1 MPQVKKPD
9 DLQVF
14 ADHPVFVFMMI
25 AFHDGNNLKEF
36 ERQMWGFVKWC

>member
-14 ADHPVFVFMMI
+14 ADHPIFCI
-25 AFHDGNNLKEF
+25 HDDRLHDGNNLKEF
-36 ERQMWGFVKWC
+36 ERQMWVFVKWC

>member
-14 ADHPVFVFMMI
+14 ANHPVLFMMI

-36 ERQMWGFVKWC
+36 ERQMWVFVKWC